1 MEIDDEIASIENSLE
16 VIKGKSLPD
25 TIKDQS
31 KEVDITDETEVAT
44 HMLKMIEADR
54 KKADEIFDLF
64 YKDLELQK
72 DRSTSSKE
80 TLARALELK
89 IEASKSLLEMIKVKQ
104 KQKEQKGSIGIVL
117 NTVNEKKMGI
127 NISGIN
133 LDETE

>member
-25 TIKDQS
+25 TIKDQNR
-31 KEVDITDETEVAT
+31 EVDITDETEVAT

-64 YKDLELQK
+64 YKDLALSK
-72 DRSTSSKE
+72 DHSTSSKE

-104 KQKEQKGSIGIVL
+104 KQKEQKGNIGIIL